1 MAASRV
7 PKPRSILGK
16 EGRRLWSKIWS
27 EAPDDWELDA
37 REVANLELA
46 CRLTDR
52 LDRLAREIDERGYF
66 TTGSA
71 GQEVVSRALTEERGL
86 VRDISHLLGTI
97 SLPSH
102 QGGAETIHQIRS
114 RQGALKR
121 EAGKAAR
128 RQAEAERRA
137 RRSAK

>member
-1 MAASRV
+1 MSSPKV
-7 PKPRSILGK
+7 PEPRSILGR
-16 EGRRLWSKIWS
+16 EGKRLWRLIWS
-27 EAPDDWELDA
+27 EAPEDWELDQ
-37 REVANLELA
+37 REIANLELA

-137 RRSAK
+137 KRAAK